1 MTFHTFTSSKLLSIR
16 FEINGFIKIYDGV
29 RYLVLPGSVLY
40 MKFTIGL
47 DRYLISK
54 KSGITNN
61 IHQNFAKIRIDSYNY
76 LPVEKT
82 LTFHN
87 ILILTKSVI
96 NKTEN
101 N

>member
-47 DRYLISK
+47 D
-54 KSGITNN
+54 
-61 IHQNFAKIRIDSYNY
+61 
-76 LPVEKT
+76 
-82 LTFHN
+82 
-87 ILILTKSVI
+87 IL
-96 NKTEN
+96 
-101 N
+101 